1 MRIAAF
7 NVQNLFDRPKVFNH
21 DDPKVNCKVIAHA
34 QLNILFDKRKYSKGD
49 KACMLRLLQELDVLG
64 GDEGPYAR
72 IRRIRGQLIS
82 RPRPPKAPFIR
93 ANGRDDWVGWCELI
107 TGPLKE
113 PAMLNTAR
121 MIHDVDADIMAVIE
135 VESRPVLKQFHELVL
150 EKLEG
155 GKCYRHLMLIDGN
168 DDRGIDVGLMTR
180 KGYPIGEMRSHVDER
195 DSYGKPLFDRDCP
208 EYSVT
213 TPSGN
218 QIVVLPNHFKSKYGG
233 NNYSSKAKRLAQ
245 SKAVACYYNRL
256 IKQGFDKVV
265 VLGDLNDTPKSN
277 ELRPLLIDTNLQD
290 VSKHNNF
297 TEFEFKASKASNEN
311 RGIGTYGLGNDR
323 DKIDYL
329 LLSPALFKLVA
340 KGGIFRK
347 GIWPGSRPKRWDVYP
362 ELTEKHHA
370 ASDHHLIWADID
382 I

>member
-21 DDPKVNCKVIAHA
+21 NDPKVNRKVIAHA
-34 QLNILFDKRKYSKGD
+34 RLNILFDKRKYSEAD
-49 KACMLRLLQELDVLG
+49 KARMLELLRELGVLRS
-64 GDEGPYAR
+64 DKSPYVR

-82 RPRPPKAPFIR
+82 RLHPPKASFIK

-107 TGPLKE
+107 AGPLKE
-113 PAMLNTAR
+113 PAILNTAR
-121 MIHDVDADIMAVIE
+121 MIRDVDADIMAVIE

-150 EKLEG
+150 EKLKG
-155 GKCYRHLMLIDGN
+155 GKRYRHLMLIDGN
-168 DDRGIDVGLMTR
+168 DGRGIDVGLMTR
-180 KGYPIGEMRSHVDER
+180 KGYPIGKMRSHVDER
-195 DSYGKPLFDRDCP
+195 DSHGDPLFSRDCP

-213 TPSGN
+213 TPAGN

-233 NNYSSKAKRLAQ
+233 NDSSSKAKRLAQ

-256 IKQGFDKVV
+256 IEQGYNNVV
-265 VLGDLNDTPKSN
+265 VLGDLNDTPNSN
-277 ELRPLLIDTNLQD
+277 ELKPLLQDTKLRD
-290 VSKHNNF
+290 VSEHDNF
-297 TEFEFKASKASNEN
+297 TEFEFKVNNDN
-311 RGIGTYGLGNDR
+311 RGIGTHGLGNDK

-329 LLSPALFKLVA
+329 LLSPALFELVT

-347 GIWPGSRPKRWDVYP
+347 GIWPGSRPRRWKIYP
-362 ELTEKHHA
+362 ELIEKQHA